1 MRHDE
6 AEAVAAGIPASAM
19 RGLNFRGVDAHKS
32 LPNHPL

>member
-1 MRHDE
+1 MSQDS
-6 AEAVAAGIPASAM
+6 AETVAAGIPASAM